1 MWDDDV
7 VAVLRVLQDDQVSCC
22 CCQQFEGLKDRPFTF
37 FSIVDRCVWDSVA
50 AGFYTWLHFF
60 LHAYFEKKETD
71 DPDMI

>member
-1 MWDDDV
+1 MSCKTIKFP
-7 VAVLRVLQDDQVSCC
+7 AAAANNLRGSKTGPLLSSS
-22 CCQQFEGLKDRPFTF
+22 
-37 FSIVDRCVWDSVA
+37 SIVDRCVWDSVA